1 MFSKSCEY
9 GIKATLY
16 ISYQSQLK
24 KRVGIKDI
32 AGAINSPEAF
42 TAKILRELVKVGI
55 IQSTKGPHGGF
66 EIESEK
72 HEKLKLAEIV
82 LVLDGDQIYNGC
94 GLGLKECNALKPC
107 PVHNDFVKVRDELK
121 VMLESTMVKDLANG
135 LINGNTFLKR

>member
-1 MFSKSCEY
+1 MFSKTCEY

-32 AGAINSPEAF
+32 AEAINSPEAF

-55 IQSTKGPHGGF
+55 IHSAKGPHGGF
-66 EIESEK
+66 EIEPEK
-72 HEKLKLAEIV
+72 LEELKLAEIV
-82 LVLDGDQIYNGC
+82 LAIDGDQIYNGC

-107 PVHNDFVKVRDELK
+107 PVHNEFVKVREELK

-135 LINGNTFLKR
+135 LINGDTFLKR